1 MILLDVDGNVNLL
14 NVDGNVNLL
23 NVYGFEMAS
32 NMAALTSHE
41 IVIFWYRYCEVEVKL
56 NLPNVPP
63 EALVFLLPTIVAKI
77 SLNAHKLF
85 STT

>member
-1 MILLDVDGNVNLL
+1 MSQCVMILLNVDGNVNLL
-14 NVDGNVNLL
+14 NVDGNVNRL

-32 NMAALTSHE
+32 NMAALMSHE

-63 EALVFLLPTIVAKI
+63 RVARI
-77 SLNAHKLF
+77 FTAYNCCQN
-85 STT
+85 